1 MKISTRIMNMSRYEI
16 LILILFGLGFIY
28 CLYYKHEDVVEGF
41 NVNKECPNT
50 LIRKGKYLYL
60 NFNNKPQVPG
70 VNPVKFDNLE
80 EYADFVEYQKRIGK
94 SCPILYLQ
102 ETETAQGGKGLRMME
117 DPLDPSVALR
127 NASPP
132 QLINP
137 DPVYV
142 PDSRKDQSVYN
153 QNMFAG
159 ADPQEQN
166 VGVNTPMDSIVDGGD
181 QSANPMAKNWGGHA
195 YTSDAVKSGNYK
207 GRTREGSRNPFI
219 DSQFY
224 SKKPRS
230 N

>member
-94 SCPILYLQ
+94 SCPILSISSSRIN
-102 ETETAQGGKGLRMME
+102 GLVVFAFFSACMILPGME
-117 DPLDPSVALR
+117 P
-127 NASPP
+127 
-132 QLINP
+132 I
-137 DPVYV
+137 YV
-142 PDSRKDQSVYN
+142 R
-153 QNMFAG
+153 
-159 ADPQEQN
+159 
-166 VGVNTPMDSIVDGGD
+166 
-181 QSANPMAKNWGGHA
+181 
-195 YTSDAVKSGNYK
+195 
-207 GRTREGSRNPFI
+207 R
-219 DSQFY
+219 
-224 SKKPRS
+224 
-230 N
+230 